1 MSKPII
7 DTATYEVAK
16 QYGVAV
22 ANLHLVE
29 QSRDKTIEEV
39 ATRRALVEKYHEL
52 LIMKVQEFIKDQE
65 DELDDQTRVFEKFG
79 ISF

>member
-29 QSRDKTIEEV
+29 QSRDKTIEV

-52 LIMKVQEFIKDQE
+52 LIMKVQECIKDQE
-65 DELDDQTRVFEKFG
+65 DELDEQTSVFEKFG